1 VYSNIFH
8 SSAFPNTYTK
18 ICGFGIKI
26 HHLATLVGDYVQFE
40 AMIHGSFVLWPIWRK
55 NFQKI
60 LQPYCRIAVLP
71 GVNRNCALLCT
82 LPV

>member
-26 HHLATLVGDYVQFE
+26 HHLATLVGDYVQFQ
-40 AMIHGSFVLWPIWRK
+40 ALIHGSFVLWPIWRK
-55 NFQKI
+55 KLSND
-60 LQPYCRIAVLP
+60 PPAVLP
-71 GVNRNCALLCT
+71 GINRNCALLCT